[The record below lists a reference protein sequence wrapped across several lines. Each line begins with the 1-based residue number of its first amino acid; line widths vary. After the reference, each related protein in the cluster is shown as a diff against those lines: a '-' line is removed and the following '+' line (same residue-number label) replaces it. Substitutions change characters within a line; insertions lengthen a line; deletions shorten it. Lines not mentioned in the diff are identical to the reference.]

1 MKNKIEIKNLTKHYG
16 GFTLDN
22 VSFGVP
28 RGSVVGLIGENGAG
42 KSTIIK
48 SLLGV
53 INTDGGEILFDGV
66 PLGRLGKNQ
75 RQLTGVV
82 LDDVSLPS
90 AVNLRELN
98 TVMKNMFSRWDE
110 QTFFAL
116 TERFRLP
123 RDKKTGEFSKGMK
136 MKTAIAA
143 ALSHGAETLILDEP
157 TSGLDPVARDEILD
171 ILYDFMQNS
180 GHAVLISSHITSDL
194 EKLCDYV
201 VFIHGGKVAVSGEKD
216 ALLEEYAVYGGNI
229 SDLDPAAVV
238 RVRRRNYGADALVK
252 RSMIPPSFG
261 TEKTTL
267 EDIMLFFV
275 KGEKL

>member
-22 VSFGVP
+22 VGFGVP

>member
-98 TVMKNMFSRWDE
+98 TVMKNMFCRWDE

>member
-98 TVMKNMFSRWDE
+98 TVMKNIFSRWDE

>member
-28 RGSVVGLIGENGAG
+28 CGSVVGLIGENGAG

-98 TVMKNMFSRWDE
+98 AVMKNMFSRWDE

>member
-98 TVMKNMFSRWDE
+98 AVMKNMFSRWDE

-229 SDLDPAAVV
+229 SDLDPDAVV

>member
-98 TVMKNMFSRWDE
+98 AVMKNMFSRWDE

-136 MKTAIAA
+136 MGVSARL
-143 ALSHGAETLILDEP
+143 AL
-157 TSGLDPVARDEILD
+157 
-171 ILYDFMQNS
+171 
-180 GHAVLISSHITSDL
+180 
-194 EKLCDYV
+194 
-201 VFIHGGKVAVSGEKD
+201 
-216 ALLEEYAVYGGNI
+216 
-229 SDLDPAAVV
+229 
-238 RVRRRNYGADALVK
+238 
-252 RSMIPPSFG
+252 
-261 TEKTTL
+261 
-267 EDIMLFFV
+267 
-275 KGEKL
+275 

>member
-28 RGSVVGLIGENGAG
+28 RGSVVGLIGENDAG

-98 TVMKNMFSRWDE
+98 AVMKNMFSRWDE

>member
-22 VSFGVP
+22 VSFSVP

-252 RSMIPPSFG
+252 KSMIPPSFG

>member
-252 RSMIPPSFG
+252 KSMIPPSFG

-275 KGEKL
+275 KGEEL

>member
-98 TVMKNMFSRWDE
+98 AVMKNMFSRWDE

-201 VFIHGGKVAVSGEKD
+201 VFIHDGKVAVSGEKD

>member
-1 MKNKIEIKNLTKHYG
+1 MKNKIEIKNLTKHYC

-98 TVMKNMFSRWDE
+98 AVMKNMFSRWDE

>member
-98 TVMKNMFSRWDE
+98 AVMKNMLSRWDE

-275 KGEKL
+275 KGEEL

>member
-22 VSFGVP
+22 VSFSVP

-194 EKLCDYV
+194 ENCATMWCLSMAAKWRSAAKRTPCWKNTPCTAEIYPTLTPPPLCV
-201 VFIHGGKVAVSGEKD
+201 CA
-216 ALLEEYAVYGGNI
+216 
-229 SDLDPAAVV
+229 
-238 RVRRRNYGADALVK
+238 GAITA
-252 RSMIPPSFG
+252 PTPW
-261 TEKTTL
+261 
-267 EDIMLFFV
+267 
-275 KGEKL
+275 

>member
-238 RVRRRNYGADALVK
+238 RVRRLQYGADALVK

>member
-22 VSFGVP
+22 VSFSVP

-238 RVRRRNYGADALVK
+238 RVRRRKYGADALVK

>member
-16 GFTLDN
+16 GFTFDN
-22 VSFGVP
+22 VSFSVP

>member
-22 VSFGVP
+22 VSFSVP

-275 KGEKL
+275 KGEEL

>member
-28 RGSVVGLIGENGAG
+28 CGSVVGLIGENGAG

-66 PLGRLGKNQ
+66 PLGRLAKNQ

-98 TVMKNMFSRWDE
+98 AVMKNMFSRWDE

-229 SDLDPAAVV
+229 SDLDAAVV